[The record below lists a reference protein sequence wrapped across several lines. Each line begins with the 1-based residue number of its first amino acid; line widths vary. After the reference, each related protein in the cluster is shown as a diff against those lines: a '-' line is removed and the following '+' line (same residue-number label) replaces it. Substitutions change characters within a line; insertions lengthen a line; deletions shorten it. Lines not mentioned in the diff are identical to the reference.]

1 MSTTPTTAPKT
12 AGRIEESPA
21 AQVEVDKAAYDEA
34 LSKARSNALATLR
47 TENRDRFNQLIAAEM
62 KANGHE
68 WKPRPTKA
76 EKAEE
81 ALRKLLA
88 ENPELQAKVTVVDPA

>member
-1 MSTTPTTAPKT
+1 MSTTPTTARE
-12 AGRIEESPA
+12 A
-21 AQVEVDKAAYDEA
+21 DKGVYEEA
-34 LSKARSNALATLR
+34 LSKARSKALATLR
-47 TENRDRFNQLIAAEM
+47 ENHRDEFNALITGEM
-62 KANGHE
+62 KAHGFQ

-88 ENPELQAKVTVVDPA
+88 ENPELQAKVQVVDQASVSA

>member
-1 MSTTPTTAPKT
+1 MSTTPTTAPE
-12 AGRIEESPA
+12 A
-21 AQVEVDKAAYDEA
+21 DKGVYDEA
-34 LSKARSNALATLR
+34 LSKARSKALATLR
-47 TENRDRFNQLIAAEM
+47 ENHRDEFNALITGEM
-62 KANGHE
+62 KAHGFQ

-88 ENPELQAKVTVVDPA
+88 ENPELQSRVQVLGNGAPPA

>member
-1 MSTTPTTAPKT
+1 MSTTPTTAPE
-12 AGRIEESPA
+12 A
-21 AQVEVDKAAYDEA
+21 DKGAYEEA
-34 LSKARSNALATLR
+34 LSKARSKALATLR
-47 TENRDRFNQLIAAEM
+47 ENHRDEFNALITAEM
-62 KANGHE
+62 KARGFQ

-88 ENPELQAKVTVVDPA
+88 ENPELQAKVKVVDQASVSA